1 MDAKRESACPVSGNG
16 QAWLQQVMATEAGQ
30 SIPLLPRDSCR
41 VPHYQPAKIGSL
53 TLQQARG

>member
-30 SIPLLPRDSCR
+30 SIPLLPRDSC
-41 VPHYQPAKIGSL
+41 
-53 TLQQARG
+53 